1 VLIRGPDL
9 NRFVRVLCRF
19 LGNDRGQLFLRLLSG
34 SGVVGLGSAFG
45 GHLV

>member
-1 VLIRGPDL
+1 LKTV
-9 NRFVRVLCRF
+9 
-19 LGNDRGQLFLRLLSG
+19 RLLSG

>member
-1 VLIRGPDL
+1 MRAFYRQGEGVLIQ
-9 NRFVRVLCRF
+9 NAS
-19 LGNDRGQLFLRLLSG
+19 RLLSG